1 MIIYQKYVIIMSVKE
16 KQAAAEQT
24 FVFLTPLASESLAK
38 QVKKC
43 ESTNSR
49 AKMIEQNVI
58 GREPVSQR
66 ERSEI

>member
-16 KQAAAEQT
+16 KQAAAKQT

-43 ESTNSR
+43 ESTNSQ
-49 AKMIEQNVI
+49 AKMT
-58 GREPVSQR
+58 
-66 ERSEI
+66 